1 MPFTVSPSAYQGGNF
16 LFGGLSSL
24 GKGVG
29 DAIQE
34 AQNQNKMES
43 YNDSIV
49 QHAYQNGQITLE
61 DLTKYRQMSH
71 TSKTGY
77 AAGLAANFVEDMKRE
92 QLAAAREERQAQAQL
107 HQQQAA
113 AFNFQPTEET
123 KALARATGNELLQTG
138 PGKWAPV
145 PYSGSGQDEVVTD
158 PLKINGNVIPG
169 IGVNRKTGQYVYF
182 GGLGGGGM
190 DNTEI
195 DPVTHAPFYRDPK
208 GNKHFLTG
216 QQVMAG
222 QMLPQ
227 SDATPTP
234 APAGGMTM
242 QDIWDAIGSI
252 GATSPADVQGG
263 ASPTPAPT
271 ATPPAA
277 VPAAAAGAATGAE
290 IAPKRL
296 DPVTAKQF
304 LMQAGGDKDKA
315 RALAKAAG
323 YVF

>member
-1 MPFTVSPSAYQGGNF
+1 MPFTINPAAYQGGNF
-16 LFGGLSSL
+16 IFQGLSNL

-29 DAIQE
+29 DAIE
-34 AQNQNKMES
+34 AAQNQNKMES

-77 AAGLAANFVEDMKRE
+77 AAGLAANFAEDMKRE

-113 AFNFQPTEET
+113 AFNFQPSDEQ
-123 KALARATGNELLQTG
+123 KALARATGNELIQTG
-138 PGKWAPV
+138 PGKWTAT
-145 PYSGSGQDEVVTD
+145 PYDAGNGQDAVVTD
-158 PLKINGNVIPG
+158 PLTINGQTIPG

-182 GGLGGGGM
+182 GGLAGGGI
-190 DNTEI
+190 DNTAI

-222 QMLPQ
+222 QMMPQ
-227 SDATPTP
+227 PDTTATPP
-234 APAGGMTM
+234 PAGGMTM
-242 QDIWDAIGSI
+242 QDIWNAIGSI
-252 GATSPADVQGG
+252 GATSPADVPG
-263 ASPTPAPT
+263 AAAPSAAATPADV
-271 ATPPAA
+271 PP
-277 VPAAAAGAATGAE
+277 VAAAAAAATGAD
-290 IAPKRL
+290 ITPKRL
-296 DPVTAKQF
+296 DPATAKQF
-304 LMQAGGDKDKA
+304 LLQAGGDKEKA